1 MLKIDK
7 ENSAPAS
14 TSETTTPYNEQGARP
29 KEKSSSRKEPTS
41 SSNRGDN
48 SKGLTLGSR
57 SVASFPSLIY
67 MVPAKIHA
75 WSLELTQL
83 RKTPAS
89 YENYKK
95 RGSNSID

>member
-14 TSETTTPYNEQGARP
+14 TSETTIPYNEQGARP
-29 KEKSSSRKEPTS
+29 KKERSSSRKEPTS

-67 MVPAKIHA
+67 MVPAKFTLGPLN
-75 WSLELTQL
+75 SLT
-83 RKTPAS
+83 
-89 YENYKK
+89 
-95 RGSNSID
+95 